1 MSTNVEASDG
11 YRRVRRP
18 KAKEELIAE
27 LRDEQRGAFREI
39 RDVMLFAGALGFD
52 RKRYE
57 PFTENAVGDIRWET
71 WTNRTFTEEMVRL
84 IAVAHTDDKEIAA
97 ADRQGEQIAIFEAY
111 ANGGL
116 MVLDDALRA
125 SPTMTALEVVLD
137 LIGRTKSEST
147 GVDAII
153 DLAGGAEL

>member
-1 MSTNVEASDG
+1 MSANVEGSEG
-11 YRRVRRP
+11 YRRIRRP
-18 KAKEELIAE
+18 KDKDDLITE
-27 LRDEQRGAFREI
+27 LRDDKRGAFREI
-39 RDVMLFAGALGFD
+39 RDVILFAGAVGFE

-57 PFTENAVGDIRWET
+57 EFTDTAEPIRWET
-71 WTNRTFTEEMVRL
+71 WTNRTYTEEMVRL

-97 ADRQGEQIAIFEAY
+97 ADRQAEQIAIFEAY

-116 MVLDDALRA
+116 SVISDALRA
-125 SPTMTALEVVLD
+125 APTMTPLEVVLD
-137 LIGRTKSEST
+137 MIGRTKSAST

>member
-1 MSTNVEASDG
+1 MNAQVETSEG

-18 KAKEELIAE
+18 KDKEELIAE
-27 LRDEQRGAFREI
+27 LRDETRGAFREI
-39 RDVMLFAGALGFD
+39 RDVILFAGALGFEHQ
-52 RKRYE
+52 RYE
-57 PFTENAVGDIRWET
+57 EFSDSAEPIRWET

-97 ADRQGEQIAIFEAY
+97 ADRQAEQIAIFEAY

-116 MVLDDALRA
+116 SVLAEA
-125 SPTMTALEVVLD
+125 MHAAPTMTPLEVVLD
-137 LIGRTKSEST
+137 LIVRTKSEST

-153 DLAGGAEL
+153 DLAGGVEL

>member
-1 MSTNVEASDG
+1 M
-11 YRRVRRP
+11 
-18 KAKEELIAE
+18 
-27 LRDEQRGAFREI
+27 
-39 RDVMLFAGALGFD
+39 GFE

-57 PFTENAVGDIRWET
+57 EFTDSAEPIRWET

-116 MVLDDALRA
+116 AVLDEALRA
-125 SPTMTALEVVLD
+125 APTMTPLEVVLD
-137 LIGRTKSEST
+137 LIARTKSEST

-153 DLAGGAEL
+153 DLAGGAEI

>member
-1 MSTNVEASDG
+1 MSANPETGDG

-18 KAKEELIAE
+18 KDKDELIAE
-27 LRDEQRGAFREI
+27 LRDENRGAFREI
-39 RDVMLFAGALGFD
+39 RDVILFAGALGFE

-57 PFTENAVGDIRWET
+57 EFTESAEPIRWET
-71 WTNRTFTEEMVRL
+71 WTNRAYTEEMVRL
-84 IAVAHTDDKEIAA
+84 IAVAHTDDKDIAA
-97 ADRQGEQIAIFEAY
+97 ADRQAEQIAIFEAY

-116 MVLDDALRA
+116 AVLGEALRA
-125 SPTMTALEVVLD
+125 APTMTPLEVVLD
-137 LIGRTKSEST
+137 LIAQTKSGST

>member
-1 MSTNVEASDG
+1 MSTVAEASDG

-18 KAKEELIAE
+18 KDKDDLIAE
-27 LRDEQRGAFREI
+27 LRDEKRGAFREI
-39 RDVMLFAGALGFD
+39 RDVILFAGVLGFD
-52 RKRYE
+52 RKRHEEFTDSSE
-57 PFTENAVGDIRWET
+57 PIRWET
-71 WTNRTFTEEMVRL
+71 WTNRTFTEEIVRL

-116 MVLDDALRA
+116 GVLRDAMRA
-125 SPTMTALEVVLD
+125 APTMTPLEVVLD
-137 LIGRTKSEST
+137 LISRTKSGAT

>member
-1 MSTNVEASDG
+1 MSSNVEASDG

-18 KAKEELIAE
+18 KDKEELIAE
-27 LRDEQRGAFREI
+27 LRDETRGAFREI
-39 RDVMLFAGALGFD
+39 RDVILFAGALGFE

-57 PFTENAVGDIRWET
+57 EFTESADPIRWET

-84 IAVAHTDDKEIAA
+84 IAVAHADDKEIAA
-97 ADRQGEQIAIFEAY
+97 ADRQAEQIAIFEAY

-116 MVLDDALRA
+116 AVLSEAMRA
-125 SPTMTALEVVLD
+125 APTMTPLEVVLD
-137 LIGRTKSEST
+137 LIARTKSESS